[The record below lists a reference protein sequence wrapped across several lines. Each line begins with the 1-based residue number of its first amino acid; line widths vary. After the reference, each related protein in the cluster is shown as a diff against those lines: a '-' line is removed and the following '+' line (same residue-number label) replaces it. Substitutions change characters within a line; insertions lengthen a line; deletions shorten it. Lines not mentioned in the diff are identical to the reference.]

1 MADETVS
8 VINASDELTA
18 EEMVLETM
26 SRHDSMTPSG
36 RAAAVIVALG
46 AEQASNVYKYLKD
59 DEIERLSL
67 EVAQLG
73 KLTSDDLS
81 EIMQDFYG
89 LCVTQKVISEGGVAY
104 AKEILEKAFGKD
116 AASNYMERISKS
128 MQIRAFEFIRKASSK
143 NLAIMLQNEHP
154 QTVAFILSYA
164 KAEQAS
170 FVIASLEREMQ
181 LDVVQRIA
189 KLESVSPDVVRIVEK
204 ELEDRFA
211 NVVSIDMTEIGGVN
225 YVADIMN
232 HTDRNTEKHIFDEL
246 NKRDPLLSE
255 NIRKLM
261 FVFEDIIA
269 LDDMTIQRFL
279 QEVDSQDLAIAIKGS
294 NDEVKEV
301 LLNNVSRR
309 AKETILS
316 DIEYLRNVRLKDVEE
331 AQQRIVNIIR
341 NLEDSG
347 EIVISRGG
355 GDEIIA

>member
-1 MADETVS
+1 M
-8 VINASDELTA
+8 A
-18 EEMVLETM
+18 EERDDVLETIAEDELIPG
-26 SRHDSMTPSG
+26 SLLRPEMTAAG
-36 RAAAVIVALG
+36 KAAAVIVALG
-46 AEQASNVYKYLKD
+46 AEQASNVYKYFKD
-59 DEIERLSL
+59 DEIEKLSL
-67 EVAQLG
+67 EVAQLRR
-73 KLTSDDLS
+73 LSSDDLS

-128 MQIRAFEFIRKASSK
+128 MQIRAFEFIRKASGK

-154 QTVAFILSYA
+154 QTLAFILSYA
-164 KAEQAS
+164 KADQAS
-170 FVIASLEREMQ
+170 FVISQLDKDVQ

-189 KLESVSPDVVRIVEK
+189 KLESVSPEVVRIVEQ
-204 ELEDRFA
+204 ELVDRFSGVM
-211 NVVSIDMTEIGGVN
+211 NVDMTEIGGVP

-232 HTDRNTEKHIFDEL
+232 HTDRTTEKYIFDEL
-246 NKRDPLLSE
+246 NKRDPLLSD

-261 FVFEDIIA
+261 FVFEDIIGM
-269 LDDMTIQRFL
+269 DDMTIQRFL
-279 QEVDSQDLAIAIKGS
+279 REVDSQDLAIAIKGS
-294 NDEVKEV
+294 NEEVKEI

-309 AKETILS
+309 AKETILT

-341 NLEDSG
+341 SLEESG
-347 EIVISRGG
+347 EIVVSRGG